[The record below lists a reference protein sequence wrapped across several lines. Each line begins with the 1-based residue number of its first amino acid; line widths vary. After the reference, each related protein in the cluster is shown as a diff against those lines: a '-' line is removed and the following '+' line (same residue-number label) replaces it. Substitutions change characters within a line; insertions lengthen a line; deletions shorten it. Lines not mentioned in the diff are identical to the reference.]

1 MPGERFVVIDNSS
14 EDDPVKKKKDELR
27 KKMAGKGFLAGMQ
40 KGSEGSSTGS
50 YRAEELKQHWATKKE
65 SEDSEAV
72 GLNSKAWKRALRQ
85 QQQSGK
91 EIAEDSKPP
100 PEVYKSVKR
109 DLRSEGSTEP
119 SDEVFEKIEDLWKL
133 ESRRA
138 EDRNV
143 KSTAEADLPGTAE
156 VSEAESRAVDE
167 GESAESDIQPV
178 AAERDTEDEHDEVAE
193 LNAKAEEDL
202 RPGLQERPAEP
213 DDEKEDAVE
222 PVEEEEPEP
231 AEVEPEPTPDEEAE
245 TQSESEQETGAETE
259 PAPPPEEEPESEEDS
274 EDEDTAEDPNEF
286 TEEEVRLRNTG
297 ETASDDEEDDA
308 AAVNDPKQAAA
319 SDAAGAIEA
328 TEEIADSG
336 DEQSEDAKA
345 SAEIAANEDEEEP
358 DSAEA
363 RVVTAAERDTEQRD
377 LAAEQ
382 AAEQSEIIA
391 AQQSEDE
398 AKIKAEQF
406 NEEQIK
412 AQEHLG
418 QMLMT
423 AAETEALI
431 KAEKRERSE
440 EADEAKRAES
450 KKTGVEKLAE
460 KLSNEAAVLP
470 NGKRVETLSRS
481 ELLSMS
487 ERIVIDG
494 NSLRQIYETH
504 LIGER
509 GLRRLIT
516 EHLLG
521 RDLKQALRRE
531 IVEREIDFERDPD
544 LRDMTLPQQVSTSSG
559 GGNAALTKLLSQVM
573 PNADNDEEVAF
584 FKARAAYE
592 ALEQQKYKKRR
603 SIIDISLAILI
614 AALISTLIVVFLI
627 RH

>member
-27 KKMAGKGFLAGMQ
+27 KKIAGKGFLAGMQ
-40 KGSEGSSTGS
+40 KGSGSETGS
-50 YRAEELKQHWATKKE
+50 HRGEELNQHWATKNE
-65 SEDSEAV
+65 SQDSEAV
-72 GLNSKAWKRALRQ
+72 TEKSKPFKLLLRQ
-85 QQQSGK
+85 QKQSGN
-91 EIAEDSKPP
+91 ETAGGSKPP
-100 PEVYKSVKR
+100 PEVYRELRRS
-109 DLRSEGSTEP
+109 LRSER
-119 SDEVFEKIEDLWKL
+119 SDEPTAEAYEKL
-133 ESRRA
+133 ERLWELQSRKD

-143 KSTAEADLPGTAE
+143 KPTAEADLPETAQ
-156 VSEAESRAVDE
+156 VTEAEPQTI
-167 GESAESDIQPV
+167 AESPEPDIHHV
-178 AAERDTEDEHDEVAE
+178 ATERDRADERKDLAE
-193 LNAKAEEDL
+193 TEEDL
-202 RPGLQERPAEP
+202 RLESQERRTEP
-213 DDEKEDAVE
+213 DDKEDDDAE
-222 PVEEEEPEP
+222 SANETEPELV
-231 AEVEPEPTPDEEAE
+231 EVEPEPVPDEEAE
-245 TQSESEQETGAETE
+245 TQSESEQETDAEVE
-259 PAPPPEEEPESEEDS
+259 PALVIEEEPESEEDS

-297 ETASDDEEDDA
+297 ETASDDKEDDA

-319 SDAAGAIEA
+319 SDAAGTIEA

-358 DSAEA
+358 DSSEA

-398 AKIKAEQF
+398 AKLKAEQF

-450 KKTGVEKLAE
+450 KKTGAEKLAQ

-470 NGKRVETLSRS
+470 TGKRVETLSRS

-487 ERIVIDG
+487 EKIIIDG
-494 NSLRQIYETH
+494 SSLRQIYETH

-516 EHLLG
+516 EYLLG
-521 RDLKQALRRE
+521 ADLKKALRRE
-531 IVEREIDFERDPD
+531 IVEREIDFERDPG

-614 AALISTLIVVFLI
+614 AALTLTLIVVFLI